1 MGDKDYI
8 KSLITQDLGGTIH
21 FGRVNMK
28 PGKPTTFATI
38 REGAVLFF
46 GLPGNP
52 SSSAV
57 TFHLFVKPALK
68 QMTGQKA
75 KPTIVKAT
83 IDSGITFDSR
93 PEYHRCTLGNEFDN
107 FSIECLAEIKSA

>member
-8 KSLITQDLGGTIH
+8 KTILTDDLQGSIH

-28 PGKPTTFATI
+28 PGKPTTFGTV
-38 REGAVLFF
+38 EKCLFF

-57 TFHLFVKPALK
+57 TFNLFVKPTLKAL
-68 QMTGQKA
+68 TGQSP
-75 KPTIVKAT
+75 KPTIIKGKLENIINLDA
-83 IDSGITFDSR
+83 R
-93 PEYHRCTLGNEFDN
+93 PEYHRCKLG
-107 FSIECLAEIKSA
+107 K

>member
-1 MGDKDYI
+1 MKE
-8 KSLITQDLGGTIH
+8 LISTDLSGTIH

-38 REGAVLFF
+38 GNVLFF

-68 QMTGQKA
+68 EMTKQKP

-83 IDSGITFDSR
+83 IVDGINFDTR
-93 PEYHRCTLGNEFDN
+93 PEYHRCILGTGLQNN
-107 FSIECLAEIKSA
+107 T